1 MGLRIVVFERIR
13 CSEGLMGFW
22 VGRDTKSTTR
32 HSGGLFQFY
41 FPLAHCIYQLHRVFH
56 SRLYILNT
64 PYLLLSFCPITLSS
78 EPIAAFNPSPNTLLV
93 CAGGI
98 IPSSQ
103 SRADEKTASLSRSIR
118 SFSSGSTVLP
128 TASMTDESCCEPMTP
143 ILALGHIQ
151 RKRGE

>member
-1 MGLRIVVFERIR
+1 MGRFDEFSRAEKQHLYREGVDFNSALR
-13 CSEGLMGFW
+13 CTD
-22 VGRDTKSTTR
+22 DTGT
-32 HSGGLFQFY
+32 
-41 FPLAHCIYQLHRVFH
+41 LHAPIIQCFS

-64 PYLLLSFCPITLSS
+64 PYLLLSFCPLMLSS
-78 EPIAAFNPSPNTLLV
+78 EPIAAFNPSPSTLLV
-93 CAGGI
+93 CAGGM